1 MQLLKNGATSN
12 DDKQIEVA
20 PGTVVK
26 VFDINTTDTPAAF
39 LFLKLKNQDDQE
51 VANNEYFLVTEK
63 DTYDWSKST
72 WVNTPITHYASYAM
86 LDSIC
91 TKNYELAVKQ
101 LSEEECEVTISN
113 PTDKVAFM
121 IRLAAKDEQGQLICP
136 AYWSDNYLILAP
148 GETRIVKLITPG
160 NKNPRI
166 E

>member
-1 MQLLKNGATSN
+1 M
-12 DDKQIEVA
+12 
-20 PGTVVK
+20 VK
-26 VFDINTTDTPAAF
+26 VFDINTTDAPAAF

-51 VANNEYFLVTEK
+51 VATNEYFLVTEK
-63 DTYDWSKST
+63 DTYVWSKST

-86 LDSIC
+86 LDSMC
-91 TKNYELAVKQ
+91 TKDYELAIKQ

-121 IRLAAKDEQGQLICP
+121 IRLTAKDGQGQLICP

-148 GETRIVKLITPG
+148 GETRTVKLVTPG